1 MSLAPLHMPEIPVYY
16 QLPFGLEHE
25 VKVSFQLRA
34 TITEELA
41 ARRSADPSFA
51 GFLAE
56 TGLEIALACAK
67 MATSLAVC
75 HVQDWLDEVDP

>member
-1 MSLAPLHMPEIPVYY
+1 MSLAPLRMPEIPAYY
-16 QLPFGLEHE
+16 QLPCDLDHE
-25 VKVSFQLRA
+25 VTGSFQLRA
-34 TITEELA
+34 TVTDALA
-41 ARRSADPSFA
+41 AHRSADPSFA